1 MFLLFQRNTSA
12 KLIENKRNHKNFFV
26 KITLLLVILKKV
38 TNFAHRIKM

>member
-1 MFLLFQRNTSA
+1 MFLIFQRNSGA

-26 KITLLLVILKKV
+26 KITLHLVNLKKV